1 MSLIKAY
8 EALDLGIQI
17 RLSVLASIAFVM
29 TDKTIG
35 GMYIEH
41 QRNIE

>member
-17 RLSVLASIAFVM
+17 RLSVAASTAFVM
-29 TDKTIG
+29 IDKTLG
-35 GMYIEH
+35 G
-41 QRNIE
+41 QKL